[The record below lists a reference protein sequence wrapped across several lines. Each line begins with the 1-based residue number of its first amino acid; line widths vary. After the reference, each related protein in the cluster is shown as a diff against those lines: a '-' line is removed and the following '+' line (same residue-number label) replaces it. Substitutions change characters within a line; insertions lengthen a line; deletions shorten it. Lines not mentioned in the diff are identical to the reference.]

1 VDLSTKY
8 LGLELKNPLIV
19 AASPLSRNLDTA
31 RRLED
36 AGAAAIVVYSLFEEE
51 IIDEEQALARFL
63 RYQDIGDPEAHSYR
77 PVPVNYKNAVER
89 YLEQIAALKGSL
101 EIPVIASLNGITPSG
116 WINYGK
122 DIEEAGADALELNVY
137 HIASDVEETGVDVEK
152 RYLEILEGITRRV
165 SFPIAMKIG
174 AQFSA
179 LPNFV
184 KRLAISGASGVVM
197 FNRFYHPTIDLETLQ
212 VIPSLA
218 LSTSSE
224 ALLAMRWIGII
235 RGQINLSLAASGGI
249 HSAADVIKMLLVGAD
264 ATQLCSA
271 LLQNG
276 VTYLT
281 KMLSELNEWMIH
293 HEYESLNVM
302 KGSVSQAKSINPAAF
317 EHANYL
323 KVLDSYRAQKGVM
336 V

>member
-1 VDLSTKY
+1 MDLSTKY
-8 LGLELKNPLIV
+8 LGLELKNPLVV

-31 RRLED
+31 SRLED
-36 AGAAAIVVYSLFEEE
+36 AGAAALVIYSLFEEE
-51 IIDEEQALARFL
+51 ILDEEQALARFL

-77 PVPVNYKNAVER
+77 PVPSNYKNAIER
-89 YLEQIAALKGSL
+89 YLDQIAALKGCL
-101 EIPVIASLNGITPSG
+101 DIPVIASLNGITQSG
-116 WINYGK
+116 WINYAK
-122 DIEEAGADALELNVY
+122 DIEEAGANALELNIY
-137 HIASDVEETGVDVEK
+137 HIAADSNESGGDVEK
-152 RYLEILEGITRRV
+152 RYLTILEEITQKV
-165 SFPIAMKIG
+165 SLPIAMKIG
-174 AQFSA
+174 SQFSA

-184 KRLAISGASGVVM
+184 KRLEVAGAAGVVM
-197 FNRFYHPTIDLETLQ
+197 FNRFYHPSIDLETLQ

-218 LSTSSE
+218 LSNPPE

-235 RGQINLSLAASGGI
+235 RDQVNLSLAASGGI
-249 HSAADVIKMLLVGAD
+249 HTASEVIKMILAGAD
-264 ATQLCSA
+264 VTQLCSV

-276 VTYLT
+276 VGYLT
-281 KMLSELNEWMIH
+281 KLLSELHEWMVH
-293 HEYESLNVM
+293 HEYESLTVM